1 MGRCLFEI
9 KKSCLEGQG
18 KEIMEESTKVI
29 IGLIIGGSIGLILA
43 IGFILIAI
51 QFGWVSKFMEWLEDK
66 LF

>member
-1 MGRCLFEI
+1 
-9 KKSCLEGQG
+9 
-18 KEIMEESTKVI
+18 MEESTKVI